1 MIKPRILAF
10 TGRRVSLWVGLLAF
24 WLFPVASRADVGLII
39 ETPTGLLGFLS
50 NVGHVSVWISHG
62 CLDSSGHIQ
71 FCEDTAGLVLTSTAY
86 WPNPGAAAIPAPLFF
101 LGTEPGIVGRD
112 RAAWTATLGKTYP
125 EVEPAVGAKYL
136 GRAWLRSL
144 RVLKFKTSAEEDR
157 RVLAEID
164 AEQRNYRYSY
174 SERNCAFYAQTILQH
189 YFGSGFHANRVFEF
203 GIDTPRAVERALRHQ
218 LKEQSI
224 DFQVVHFRGN
234 LRHAW
239 RQPSRNI
246 CESAIL
252 DPKYAI
258 PLLIYQPYLY
268 AGFAGCYA
276 AIRISTWTSTR
287 PTPLLQASP
296 LPFAPSQRTDPRL
309 HAFELLTGVSTSG
322 FHASSIT
329 STNQV
334 LAAEPQ
340 DQPTTVEFSGTPIPG
355 TRIAGDRP

>member
-1 MIKPRILAF
+1 MIKPRTLSF
-10 TGRRVSLWVGLLAF
+10 TGRRLLLGIGLAVFL
-24 WLFPVASRADVGLII
+24 LFPRASRADVGLII

-71 FCEDTAGLVLTSTAY
+71 FCENTAGLVLTSTAY
-86 WPNPGAAAIPAPLFF
+86 WPNPGAAAIPAGLFF
-101 LGTEPGIVGRD
+101 LGSEPGVMGRD
-112 RAAWTATLGKTYP
+112 RAAWTATLGQTYP
-125 EVEPAVGAKYL
+125 EVQPAVGAKYL

-144 RVLKFKTSAEEDR
+144 RVLKFETSAEEDR

-164 AEQRNYRYSY
+164 AVQRKYRYSY

-189 YFGSGFHANRVFEF
+189 YFGSGFHANRVLEF
-203 GIDTPRAVERALRHQ
+203 GIATPRAVERALRHQ

-224 DFQVVHFRGN
+224 DFRVIHFRGN

-258 PLLIYQPYLY
+258 PLLMYQPYLY

-287 PTPLLQASP
+287 PIPLLQISP
-296 LPFAPSQRTDPRL
+296 LPFAPSQGREPRL
-309 HAFELLTGVSTSG
+309 YAFELLTGVSTPEFG
-322 FHASSIT
+322 QTSIT
-329 STNQV
+329 STKQV
-334 LAAEPQ
+334 LVTEPH
-340 DQPTTVEFSGTPIPG
+340 DPLTAVELSGSSDSSLRMEGSEP
-355 TRIAGDRP
+355 